1 MKVIAV
7 HGTNGLAERWPKLIR
22 EFGLECRS
30 VNGYGNSIID
40 DLHGCDALLWHV
52 SQDSVTDLRFARSVL
67 LAAARLGLRVYPNH
81 QTVWHFD
88 DKAAQKY
95 LLESIG
101 APLADTWVFYDR
113 NEALEFVERATYPL
127 VWKLRGGAGSLNVR
141 LLRDR
146 DQARRMVATMFGKG
160 VAAFPPGRAVQAAAA
175 SALQHNRDLTWLLR
189 NGRRVIG
196 RYLRRSRTRDAE
208 RGYILLQRYIE
219 GNDHDVRVMVVG
231 HRAFS
236 SRRQVRRGDFRA
248 SGSGQNIFLDEHET
262 DRRLIDI
269 GFKIARDVGAQT
281 LALDFVFEPVSNEP
295 VLLEM
300 SYVMPPKALEAHKGY
315 FDEAFVWHQGS
326 YDLAR
331 MVLQDLLAASG

>member
-1 MKVIAV
+1 MNVIAV
-7 HGTNGLAERWPKLIR
+7 HEASSLAQRWPGLIH
-22 EFGLECRS
+22 EFGLECRV
-30 VNGYGNSIID
+30 VNGYANSIID
-40 DLHGCDALLWHV
+40 DLRGCDALLWHV
-52 SQDSVTDLRFARSVL
+52 SQDSATDLRFARSVL
-67 LAAARLGLRVYPNH
+67 LAAAKLGLRVYPNH
-81 QTVWHFD
+81 ETVWHFD

-101 APLADTWVFYDR
+101 APLADTWVFHDR
-113 NEALEFVERATYPL
+113 HEALEFIELATYPL

-146 DQARRMVATMFGKG
+146 DQARKMVAVMFGKG
-160 VAAFPPGRAVQAAAA
+160 VAALPPGRAVQAAAA
-175 SALQHNRDLTWLLR
+175 SARQHKRDLSWLLR

-196 RYLRRSRTRDAE
+196 TYLQRLRATDAQ
-208 RGYILLQRYIE
+208 RGYILLQRFIE

-248 SGSGQNIFLDEHET
+248 SGSGQNIFLDEHEV
-262 DRRLIDI
+262 DKRLIDI
-269 GFKIARDVGAQT
+269 GFRIARDVGAQS
-281 LALDFVFEPVSNEP
+281 LALDFVFEPVTNEP

-300 SYVMPPKALEAHKGY
+300 SYVMPPKALDAHKGY
-315 FDEAFVWHQGS
+315 FDEAFVWHPGS

-331 MVLQDLLAASG
+331 MVLQDLLDAAP